1 MARRAEKDIDPY
13 AVIASLEKQLEDARR
28 REERYR
34 EIARLYPGLIQNSG
48 EGIGLV
54 DLDEKFL
61 FANPASRAKSD
72 FVATVSHEIRTPLN
86 GIIGMT
92 DLALATEL
100 SSEQR
105 EYLEAVKSSADSLHT
120 IESSRF
126 TLSRLFTDGLTPLAI
141 EASRRGLKLEWLIEP
156 DVPDWLIGDPGRLR
170 QVLMNL
176 VGNAVKFTTAGKV
189 SVLAAARKITRAR
202 VELIVNVSDSGP
214 GISLSHQQVIFDSF
228 TQADGSS
235 TRRHGGTGL
244 GLTISKR
251 LVELMG
257 GNIHVESKVGRGST
271 FSFSLPLAV
280 ASEHSADDQWDRN
293 DLLARMEGDVDLARE
308 LLQLF
313 CKQCPRLIEMS
324 RQALLKADASNLV
337 LHVHSLKGAAA
348 NVAAIELRGSAAR
361 LEASARSNDLSA
373 AGGLMDA
380 VEGAARRAVAA
391 IRGYLGEDACGS

>member
-1 MARRAEKDIDPY
+1 M
-13 AVIASLEKQLEDARR
+13 
-28 REERYR
+28 
-34 EIARLYPGLIQNSG
+34 
-48 EGIGLV
+48 
-54 DLDEKFL
+54 
-61 FANPASRAKSD
+61 
-72 FVATVSHEIRTPLN
+72 
-86 GIIGMT
+86 
-92 DLALATEL
+92 
-100 SSEQR
+100 
-105 EYLEAVKSSADSLHT
+105 
-120 IESSRF
+120 
-126 TLSRLFTDGLTPLAI
+126 
-141 EASRRGLKLEWLIEP
+141 KLEWLIEP